1 MDRKKTLR
9 YLQTRRFT
17 GRRGLTPIKTKQK
30 RTIPKT
36 RSHRVET
43 KPYVPLREYTG
54 SFESRERQ
62 ATDKE
67 KHCEDPKW
75 EGDQISCL
83 DGEWQNKEECE
94 KTQSE
99 GNTENSAESIHP
111 GPIQAVSTLHPESA
125 DDQTGYKNEIE
136 SEVIP

>member
-17 GRRGLTPIKTKQK
+17 GRRGVTPIKTKQK

-43 KPYVPLREYTG
+43 KPYVPLREHTG
-54 SFESRERQ
+54 SHESSERQ
-62 ATDKE
+62 AADKE
-67 KHCEDPKW
+67 KQCEDPKR

-94 KTQSE
+94 KAQSE
-99 GNTENSAESIHP
+99 GNTENSTESIHP
-111 GPIQAVSTLHPESA
+111 GPIQTVYTLSPDSA
-125 DDQTGYKNEIE
+125 DDKTYEETRVE